1 MERVLTDEEIKYEI
15 ARKRVK
21 KIKGFYTHLVVY
33 LIVNVFVVCLNIYNL
48 KPGESYFKIENFFT
62 AIFWGIGI
70 LIHGLSVFG
79 LEVVFGSKWEERKI
93 REIMEK
99 DKQNSSQNWE

>member
-1 MERVLTDEEIKYEI
+1 MERILTDEEIKYEI
-15 ARKRVK
+15 ARKRVV
-21 KIKGFYTHLVVY
+21 KIKGFYTHLVVF
-33 LIVNVFVVCLNIYNL
+33 LVVNLLVVFLNIYNL

-70 LIHGLSVFG
+70 LIHALGVFG
-79 LEVVFGSKWEERKI
+79 LELIFGSKWEERKI

-99 DKQNSSQNWE
+99 EKQDLPKNWE